1 MAEPTYDARPL
12 DKSGSPLP
20 EPADDVVE
28 LTPPPELTPEEKHR
42 QLMLVCPHRQAGGG
56 TGAVADSAV
65 QGSVSCAFLYANF

>member
-20 EPADDVVE
+20 EPTDDVVE

-42 QLMLVCPHRQAGGG
+42 QLMLFVH
-56 TGAVADSAV
+56 TVKLVVALV
-65 QGSVSCAFLYANF
+65 LLPILLFKIL